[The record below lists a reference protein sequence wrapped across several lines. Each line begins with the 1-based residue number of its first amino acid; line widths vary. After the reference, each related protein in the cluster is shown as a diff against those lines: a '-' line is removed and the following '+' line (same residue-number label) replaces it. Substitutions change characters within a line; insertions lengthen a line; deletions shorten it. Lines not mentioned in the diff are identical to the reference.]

1 MAALCLTSK
10 NMKPHQN
17 MKPHHRPMT
26 RRISLYL
33 ALSGLLLTS
42 GQAQDVFKTLDN
54 TVIKAESESDT
65 LDQRGWLPEV
75 LGTTIFSGKKT
86 AVLDTDAQAKIVNN
100 NYRQLLSQTPS
111 LLISEESSPL
121 VSIGYRGLNPHR
133 AQFTQMLQD
142 GIPIHADQFGYPEA
156 YYTPPLDTVDR
167 IDFVHGGAALLYGPQ
182 PGGALNYVT
191 HVPRKDREY
200 SFRTQH
206 IVGSDDLYSTFS
218 SADGTVGKL
227 GYYLYY
233 NHREGEGFR
242 SANSDFELDNLALKL
257 IYETESA
264 GKFIFNASTY
274 REEHGEPGGLTAA
287 NFSAGNL
294 SASRLFDRFELDR
307 DFMSIG
313 YEVEPTPDS
322 FLTSTLWWTDYTRY
336 SARQRGGGF
345 GTLPVGLTSTTNS
358 IETQQFETVGLD
370 TRYRK
375 NWGIGGDTP
384 HTFSTGI
391 QIYHTD
397 SPRTDELGA
406 TANAGSGAL
415 RRASDREVLYAPVF
429 VENKFTFGKFS
440 ITPALRVENFR
451 QKVNETLNLD
461 SLAPLR
467 SKEESD
473 HVFLGGLGVEYAI
486 QPESAIY
493 ANISQGYRPQIF
505 SEAVPTGPNQ
515 LVNGDLEEGKSI
527 EYELGYKTR
536 AIDWLTLDA
545 SVFLLS
551 FEDQIGQVTV
561 GPDTVFQNVGD
572 AIHKGVD
579 VSAIF
584 DISKLTEIP
593 EAYGSLE
600 FYVNATLLDAEF
612 SKGPN
617 DGLTPQYAPSYIFR
631 TGLNYAYED
640 RAKVTF
646 GGTFVDGHYADDTNT
661 LARQVPAYMVWD
673 LTAEVKVHDNVRLLA
688 GINNIFDESY
698 FSRVRADGIDPADG
712 RNFYVG
718 ASLEF

>member
-1 MAALCLTSK
+1 MRLSLIKDKKDMKRNK
-10 NMKPHQN
+10 N
-17 MKPHHRPMT
+17 
-26 RRISLYL
+26 RRSRCAWMSRTVIVGL
-33 ALSGLLLTS
+33 ALQGMAT
-42 GQAQDVFKTLDN
+42 GQDAVETLES
-54 TVIKAESESDT
+54 TVIKAESESDS
-65 LDQRGWLPEV
+65 LSQQGWLPDV
-75 LGTTIFSGKKT
+75 VGTTIFSGKKT
-86 AVLDTDAQAKIVNN
+86 AILDTDAQVKIVNN

-133 AQFTQMLQD
+133 AQFTQVLQD

-167 IDFVHGGAALLYGPQ
+167 VDFVHGGAALLYGPQ

-191 HVPRKDREY
+191 HVPRKDREF
-200 SFRTQH
+200 SLRTQH

-218 SADGTVGKL
+218 SADGTVGNL
-227 GYYLYY
+227 GYYVYY
-233 NHREGEGFR
+233 NHREGDGFR
-242 SANSDFELDNLALKL
+242 SANSDFALDNLALKL
-257 IYETESA
+257 IYETETA
-264 GKFIFNASTY
+264 GKFTFNASTY
-274 REEHGEPGGLTAA
+274 HEEHGEPGGLTSA
-287 NFSAGNL
+287 NFGLGDLTAT
-294 SASRLFDRFELDR
+294 RLFDRLELDR

-313 YEVEPTPDS
+313 YEVEPTSDS
-322 FLTSTLWWTDYTRY
+322 VFTSTLWWTDYTRY

-345 GTLPVGLTSTTNS
+345 GTPAVGPDNS

-370 TRYRK
+370 TRYRL
-375 NWGIGGDTP
+375 NWGNGGDTP

-391 QIYHTD
+391 QLYHTD

-406 TANAGSGAL
+406 TPNASSGAL

-440 ITPALRVENFR
+440 ITPALRVENFK

-461 SLAPLR
+461 SGDPLR
-467 SKEESD
+467 TKEDTD
-473 HVFLGGLGVEYAI
+473 HVFLGGLGAEYAI
-486 QPESAIY
+486 QEESTIY
-493 ANISQGYRPQIF
+493 GNISQGYRPQVF
-505 SEAVPTGPNQ
+505 SEAVPTGPLQ

-551 FEDQIGQVTV
+551 FEDQIGSVLV

-584 DISKLTEIP
+584 DITKLASLSET
-593 EAYGSLE
+593 YGQLD
-600 FYVNATLLDAEF
+600 FYINATLLDAEF
-612 SKGPN
+612 TDGPN

-631 TGLNYAYED
+631 TGLNYAYND

-646 GGTFVDGHYADDTNT
+646 GGSFVDGHYADDTNT

-673 LTAEVKVHDNVRLLA
+673 LTAEVKVHKNVRLLA

-698 FSRVRADGIDPADG
+698 FSRVRSDGIDPANG

-718 ASLEF
+718 ASFEF

>member
-1 MAALCLTSK
+1 MKLNKTKRRIGELMGGVGIVGMAFGGLAMAQEASETKPLTS
-10 NMKPHQN
+10 Q
-17 MKPHHRPMT
+17 
-26 RRISLYL
+26 
-33 ALSGLLLTS
+33 
-42 GQAQDVFKTLDN
+42 TLDAL
-54 TVIKAESESDT
+54 VIVGESEADS
-65 LDQRGWLPEV
+65 LSQQGWLPDV
-75 LGTTIFSGKKT
+75 VGTTIFSGKKT
-86 AVLDTDAQAKIVNN
+86 AILDTDAQAKIVNN

-133 AQFTQMLQD
+133 AQFTQVLQD

-167 IDFVHGGAALLYGPQ
+167 VDFVHGGAALLYGPQ

-191 HVPRKDREY
+191 HVPRKDREF
-200 SFRTQH
+200 SLRTQH

-218 SADGTVGKL
+218 SADGTVGNL

-233 NHREGEGFR
+233 NHREGDGFR
-242 SANSDFELDNLALKL
+242 SANSDFVLDNLALKL
-257 IYETESA
+257 IYETETA

-274 REEHGEPGGLTAA
+274 HEEHGEPGGLTVA
-287 NFSAGNL
+287 NFGLADL
-294 SASRLFDRFELDR
+294 TATRLFDRLELDR
-307 DFMSIG
+307 DFVSIG
-313 YEVEPTPDS
+313 YEVEPTSDS
-322 FLTSTLWWTDYTRY
+322 VITSTLWWTDYTRY
-336 SARQRGGGF
+336 TARQRGGGF
-345 GTLPVGLTSTTNS
+345 GTAPVGPTSTTNS

-370 TRYRK
+370 TRYRL
-375 NWGIGGDTP
+375 NWGNDGDTP

-391 QIYHTD
+391 QLYYTD

-406 TANAGSGAL
+406 TPNASSGAL

-461 SLAPLR
+461 SGAPLR
-467 SKEESD
+467 SKEVSD
-473 HVFLGGLGVEYAI
+473 HVFLGGLGAEYAI
-486 QPESAIY
+486 QDDSAIY
-493 ANISQGYRPQIF
+493 GNISQGYRPQIF
-505 SEAVPTGPNQ
+505 SEAVPTGPSQ

-536 AIDWLTLDA
+536 VIDWLTLDI

-551 FEDQIGQVTV
+551 FEDQIGQVVV

-584 DISKLTEIP
+584 DITKLASLSEI
-593 EAYGSLE
+593 YGELD
-600 FYVNATLLDAEF
+600 FYINATLLDAKF
-612 SKGPN
+612 SEGPN

-631 TGLNYAYED
+631 TGLNYAYNGS
-640 RAKVTF
+640 AKVTF
-646 GGTFVDGHYADDTNT
+646 GGTFVDGHYTDDTNT
-661 LARQVPAYMVWD
+661 PGRQVPAYMVWD
-673 LTAEVKVHDNVRLLA
+673 LTAEVKVHKNVRLLA

-698 FSRVRADGIDPADG
+698 FSRVRSDGIDPAKG

>member
-1 MAALCLTSK
+1 MGRTVIAG
-10 NMKPHQN
+10 
-17 MKPHHRPMT
+17 
-26 RRISLYL
+26 L
-33 ALSGLLLTS
+33 ALQGYAT
-42 GQAQDVFKTLDN
+42 GQDVLEILESR
-54 TVIKAESESDT
+54 VVKAESESDS
-65 LDQRGWLPEV
+65 LAQQGWLPDV
-75 LGTTIFSGKKT
+75 VGTTIFSGKKT
-86 AVLDTDAQAKIVNN
+86 AILDTDAQAKIVNN

-133 AQFTQMLQD
+133 AQFTQVLQD

-167 IDFVHGGAALLYGPQ
+167 VDFVHGGAALLYGPQ

-191 HVPRKDREY
+191 HVPRKDRAY

-218 SADGTVGKL
+218 SADGTVGNL

-233 NHREGEGFR
+233 NHREGDGFR
-242 SANSDFELDNLALKL
+242 SANSDFTLDNLALKL
-257 IYETESA
+257 IYETETA

-274 REEHGEPGGLTAA
+274 HEEHGEPGGLTAA
-287 NFSAGNL
+287 NFASGNL
-294 SASRLFDRFELDR
+294 AATRLFDRFELDR

-313 YEVEPTPDS
+313 YEVEPTSDS
-322 FLTSTLWWTDYTRY
+322 LFTSTLWWTDYTRY

-345 GTLPVGLTSTTNS
+345 GTLPVGPTSTTNS

-370 TRYRK
+370 TRYRL
-375 NWGIGGDTP
+375 NWGNGGDVA

-391 QIYHTD
+391 QLYHTD
-397 SPRTDELGA
+397 SPRTDERGVTPDA
-406 TANAGSGAL
+406 SSGAL

-440 ITPALRVENFR
+440 ITPALRVENFK
-451 QKVNETLNLD
+451 QKVNETFNID
-461 SLAPLR
+461 SGAPLR
-467 SKEESD
+467 SKEETG
-473 HVFLGGLGVEYAI
+473 HVFLGGLGAEYAI
-486 QPESAIY
+486 QEEAAIY
-493 ANISQGYRPQIF
+493 GNISQGYRPQIF

-515 LVNGDLEEGKSI
+515 LVNSDLEEGKSI

-536 AIDWLTLDA
+536 AIDWLTLDV

-551 FEDQIGQVTV
+551 FEDQIGSVVV

-572 AIHKGVD
+572 AVHKGVD
-579 VSAIF
+579 LSAVF
-584 DISKLTEIP
+584 DISKLANLAATHGE
-593 EAYGSLE
+593 LD
-600 FYVNATLLDAEF
+600 FYINATLLDAEF
-612 SKGPN
+612 TKGPN
-617 DGLTPQYAPSYIFR
+617 DGLTPQYAPNYIFR

-646 GGTFVDGHYADDTNT
+646 GGTFVDGHYSDDSNNP
-661 LARQVPAYMVWD
+661 ARQVPAYMVWD
-673 LTAEVKVHDNVRLLA
+673 LTAEVKVHENVRLLA

-698 FSRVRADGIDPADG
+698 FSRVRTDGIDPASG
-712 RNFYVG
+712 RNYYVG
-718 ASLEF
+718 ASFEF